1 MVVIPEPRGWW
12 TNSMTGWLCRGKYFA
27 VSLLQPQTKRKG
39 LLRSISEGKD
49 FVGMTAKVGK
59 KTEKWKK

>member
-1 MVVIPEPRGWW
+1 
-12 TNSMTGWLCRGKYFA
+12 MTGWLCRGKYFA